1 VHLNLAKSSRK
12 WKIKNGASLAMAKG
26 EKVESHHGDGHQQSM
41 HFDKLT
47 FG

>member
-1 VHLNLAKSSRK
+1 MEHQKCAKYTT
-12 WKIKNGASLAMAKG
+12 MAKG
-26 EKVESHHGDGHQQSM
+26 EKVESNHGDSDQQSM